1 MGARPVAVNLLHRSR
16 EASFYLPGLGIVPWV
31 NMFDPP
37 TCSPVGLHSLPS
49 ARMALLLLTR

>member
-1 MGARPVAVNLLHRSR
+1 MGARPVTVNLLHHSR

-31 NMFDPP
+31 NMFEPP
-37 TCSPVGLHSLPS
+37 ACSVGLHSLPS